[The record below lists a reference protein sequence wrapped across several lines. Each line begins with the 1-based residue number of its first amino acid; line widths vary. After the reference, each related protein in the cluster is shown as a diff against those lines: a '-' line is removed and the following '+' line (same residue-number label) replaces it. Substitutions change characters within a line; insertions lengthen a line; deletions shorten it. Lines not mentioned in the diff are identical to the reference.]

1 MRKITKLSFI
11 LLMSALSAKFA
22 FGVIEFKKVD
32 FEDVMPQNTQIL
44 DSSGKKFQTLQYK
57 TNM

>member
-32 FEDVMPQNTQIL
+32 FGVPRNTQIL
-44 DSSGKKFQTLQYK
+44 DSCGKKFQTLQYK